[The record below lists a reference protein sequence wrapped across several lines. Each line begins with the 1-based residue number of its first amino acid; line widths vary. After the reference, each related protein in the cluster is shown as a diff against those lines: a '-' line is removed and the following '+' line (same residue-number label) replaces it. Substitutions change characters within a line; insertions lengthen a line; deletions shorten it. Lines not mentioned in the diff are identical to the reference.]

1 MDTAM
6 QISVQGKQLD
16 VGEALRERIET
27 EIEAIASKYFSDPIE
42 ATVTMT
48 KSGHQFAADIVVHI
62 GKGITVQSEGKTAD
76 AHTAFDAAAER
87 MDKRLRRY
95 KRRLRDHHRGHAQ
108 DAISAQQY
116 ILAAEPEAG
125 TEEVEE
131 PEGWNPVV
139 VAEMETAVDT
149 LTVGEAVM
157 RLDLSGAPALM
168 FRNRG
173 HGGINMI
180 YRRPDGNVGWVDPAG
195 ATGAD

>member
-1 MDTAM
+1 M

-16 VGEALRERIET
+16 VGDALRERIET
-27 EIEAIASKYFSDPIE
+27 EIGDIATKYFSDPIE

-48 KSGHQFAADIVVHI
+48 KAASQFIADVVVHV
-62 GKGITVQSEGKTAD
+62 GKGITVQSEGKAAD
-76 AHTAFDAAAER
+76 AHAAFDAAAER
-87 MDKRLRRY
+87 MGKRLRRY

-108 DAISAQQY
+108 DVISAQQY
-116 ILAAEPEAG
+116 ILAAETESETDEAA
-125 TEEVEE
+125 E
-131 PEGWNPVV
+131 PDGWTPVV

-157 RLDLSGAPALM
+157 RLDLSGVPALM

-180 YRRPDGNVGWVDPAG
+180 YRRSDGNVGWVDPAG

>member
-1 MDTAM
+1 M

-16 VGEALRERIET
+16 VGDALRERIET
-27 EIEAIASKYFSDPIE
+27 EIGEIATKYFSDPIE
-42 ATVTMT
+42 STVTMT
-48 KSGHQFAADIVVHI
+48 KAASQFIADIVVHV
-62 GKGITVQSEGKTAD
+62 GKGITVQSEGKASD
-76 AHTAFDAAAER
+76 AHAAFDAAAER
-87 MDKRLRRY
+87 MSKRLRRY

-108 DAISAQQY
+108 DVISAQQY
-116 ILAAEPEAG
+116 ILAAEIETEAEEAPE
-125 TEEVEE
+125 
-131 PEGWNPVV
+131 PDGWSPVV

-180 YRRPDGNVGWVDPAG
+180 YRRSDGNVGWVDPAG

>member
-1 MDTAM
+1 M

-16 VGEALRERIET
+16 IGDALRERIET
-27 EIEAIASKYFSDPIE
+27 EIGEIATKYFSDPIE
-42 ATVTMT
+42 STVTMT
-48 KSGHQFAADIVVHI
+48 KAASQFIADIVVHV
-62 GKGITVQSEGKTAD
+62 GKGITVQSEGKAAD

-87 MDKRLRRY
+87 MGKRLRRY

-116 ILAAEPEAG
+116 ILAAETDSEG
-125 TEEVEE
+125 DEVQE
-131 PEGWNPVV
+131 PDGWTPVV

-180 YRRPDGNVGWVDPAG
+180 YRRTDGNVGWVDPAG

>member
-1 MDTAM
+1 
-6 QISVQGKQLD
+6 
-16 VGEALRERIET
+16 
-27 EIEAIASKYFSDPIE
+27 
-42 ATVTMT
+42 MT
-48 KSGHQFAADIVVHI
+48 KAASQFIADIVVHV
-62 GKGITVQSEGKTAD
+62 GKGITVQSEGKASD
-76 AHTAFDAAAER
+76 AHAAFDAAAER
-87 MDKRLRRY
+87 MSKRLRRY

-108 DAISAQQY
+108 DVISAQQY
-116 ILAAEPEAG
+116 ILAAEIETEAEEAPE
-125 TEEVEE
+125 
-131 PEGWNPVV
+131 PDGWSPVV

-180 YRRPDGNVGWVDPAG
+180 YRRSDGNVGWVDPAG

>member
-1 MDTAM
+1 M

-16 VGEALRERIET
+16 IGDALRERIET
-27 EIEAIASKYFSDPIE
+27 EIDEIATKYFSDPIE

-48 KSGHQFAADIVVHI
+48 KAASQFVADIDVHV
-62 GKGITVQSEGKTAD
+62 GKGITVQSEGKAAD
-76 AHTAFDAAAER
+76 AHSAFDAAAER
-87 MDKRLRRY
+87 MGKRLRRY

-116 ILAAEPEAG
+116 ILAAETDSEG
-125 TEEVEE
+125 DEVQE
-131 PEGWNPVV
+131 PDGWTPVV

-180 YRRPDGNVGWVDPAG
+180 YRRADGNVGWVDPAG

>member
-1 MDTAM
+1 M

-16 VGEALRERIET
+16 VGDALRERIET
-27 EIEAIASKYFSDPIE
+27 EIDGIATKYFSDPIE

-48 KSGHQFAADIVVHI
+48 KSGNQFGADVLVHV
-62 GKGITVQSEGKTAD
+62 GKGITVQSEGKAGD
-76 AHTAFDAAAER
+76 AHAAFDVAAER

-95 KRRLRDHHRGHAQ
+95 KRRLRDHHRGHAP
-108 DAISAQQY
+108 DEIAAQQY
-116 ILAAEPEAG
+116 ILAAEPDAG
-125 TEEVEE
+125 ETEE
-131 PEGWNPVV
+131 PEGWSPVV
-139 VAEMETAVDT
+139 VAEMETSVDT

-157 RLDLSGAPALM
+157 RLDLSGMPALM

-195 ATGAD
+195 ASGAD

>member
-1 MDTAM
+1 M

-16 VGEALRERIET
+16 IGDALRERIET
-27 EIEAIASKYFSDPIE
+27 EIGEIATKYFSDPIE
-42 ATVTMT
+42 STVTMT
-48 KSGHQFAADIVVHI
+48 KTASQFVADIVVHV
-62 GKGITVQSEGKTAD
+62 GKGITVQSEGKAND
-76 AHTAFDAAAER
+76 AHAAFDVAAER
-87 MDKRLRRY
+87 MGKRLRRY

-116 ILAAEPEAG
+116 ILAAETDSEG
-125 TEEVEE
+125 DEVHE
-131 PEGWNPVV
+131 PDGWTPVV

-180 YRRPDGNVGWVDPAG
+180 YRRSDGNVGWVDPAG

>member
-1 MDTAM
+1 M

-16 VGEALRERIET
+16 VGDALRERIET

-42 ATVTMT
+42 ATVTMA
-48 KSGHQFAADIVVHI
+48 KSGGQFATDVVVHI
-62 GKGITVQSEGKTAD
+62 GKGITVQSEGKAGD
-76 AHTAFDAAAER
+76 AHAAFDAAAER

-95 KRRLRDHHRGHAQ
+95 KRRLRDHHRGHAP
-108 DAISAQQY
+108 DAIAAQQY
-116 ILAAEPEAG
+116 ILAAEPEA
-125 TEEVEE
+125 EEAEE
-131 PEGWNPVV
+131 PTGWTPVV

-173 HGGINMI
+173 HGGMNMI

-195 ATGAD
+195 ASGAD